1 MKINKR
7 IRVQDVLFI
16 CADIF
21 DQWANHFSTWRF
33 FSIIFDEHVRFS
45 LPSECRFV
53 KKNLALAPYAW
64 YFRLRENWSIITIIF
79 AIQKLMHFLISWV
92 RERGRGGVLT
102 HDMQYSVLF
111 FFFFHS
117 VSMDHNCCTLSLY
130 IRPVVSCVYRLE
142 RKRVFRYCTR
152 DRININTNVLQNLRQ
167 SSRTKII
174 KPDIVQP
181 P

>member
-79 AIQKLMHFLISWV
+79 AIQKMMHFLISWV

-111 FFFFHS
+111 FFFFSFCVHGSQLLYSESIYQTGCILCLSIRTEKS
-117 VSMDHNCCTLSLY
+117 V
-130 IRPVVSCVYRLE
+130 
-142 RKRVFRYCTR
+142 
-152 DRININTNVLQNLRQ
+152 
-167 SSRTKII
+167 
-174 KPDIVQP
+174 
-181 P
+181 